1 MSTVLR
7 LRPHLKRRVRAQ
19 VGCVCKCLAL
29 WRVLLINERRKE
41 CRRKNLARKVC
52 VCVCVRARTRARAW
66 VGGGVQVTA
75 DRMFVLKFS
84 ANRG

>member
-29 WRVLLINERRKE
+29 WRVLLINGRRKE
-41 CRRKNLARKVC
+41 CRRKNLVRKVC
-52 VCVCVRARTRARAW
+52 VCVCVCVCVRACVHVW
-66 VGGGVQVTA
+66 GGEVC
-75 DRMFVLKFS
+75 R
-84 ANRG
+84 

>member
-1 MSTVLR
+1 M
-7 LRPHLKRRVRAQ
+7 
-19 VGCVCKCLAL
+19 CKCLAL
-29 WRVLLINERRKE
+29 WRVLLISERRKE

-52 VCVCVRARTRARAW
+52 VCACVCACVRAW